1 MKDFFVTRDI
11 FGSPARTS
19 KFQYFLLSRK
29 IRFNFRKVKAP
40 REMGRGPRLVL
51 SSAELVYLYKEIDKL
66 GKLRFIYVT
75 ELSEIVETFKKFVEN
90 NTESKTKQAENK
102 HESLIGLHVS
112 SNRN

>member
-40 REMGRGPRLVL
+40 QEMGRGPRLVL
-51 SSAELVYLYKEIDKL
+51 SRAELIYLYKEIGGL

-90 NTESKTKQAENK
+90 NAGKGTKDE
-102 HESLIGLHVS
+102 EG
-112 SNRN
+112 